1 MKHESNGTTCSD
13 ISEAEQ
19 AYDARMH
26 EARMHDARMA
36 ERLDEPLAGEAAEH
50 FSTHVP
56 LRGPRQAG
64 RGARA

>member
-13 ISEAEQ
+13 ISQAEQ
-19 AYDARMH
+19 A
-26 EARMHDARMA
+26 HDARMA
-36 ERLDEPLAGEAAEH
+36 ARLDEALAGEPAEH

>member
-19 AYDARMH
+19 A
-26 EARMHDARMA
+26 HDARMA

>member
-19 AYDARMH
+19 AHD
-26 EARMHDARMA
+26 ARMHDARMA

-64 RGARA
+64 RAARA

>member
-13 ISEAEQ
+13 TPEAEQ
-19 AYDARMH
+19 THD
-26 EARMHDARMA
+26 ARMHDARMA
-36 ERLDEPLAGEAAEH
+36 ARLDEPLAGEAAEH